1 MSVFISDIDT
11 TISVEFSFIKM
22 LILYQYDWVATYESL
37 KTKEKSSWVESFS
50 LQSLSHSSNGVFTK
64 VVLTRAGR
72 LREWSQGELRL

>member
-22 LILYQYDWVATYESL
+22 LIYINTTDWVATYESL

-50 LQSLSHSSNGVFTK
+50 WQSLSHSSNR
-64 VVLTRAGR
+64 VLHRC
-72 LREWSQGELRL
+72 S